1 MPARSWNSDRSA
13 SADSFEFQN
22 FIRKK
27 GDESTKVDG
36 SQVVFGAGHH

>member
-22 FIRKK
+22 FIPKND
-27 GDESTKVDG
+27 DESTKVHR
-36 SQVVFGAGHH
+36 S